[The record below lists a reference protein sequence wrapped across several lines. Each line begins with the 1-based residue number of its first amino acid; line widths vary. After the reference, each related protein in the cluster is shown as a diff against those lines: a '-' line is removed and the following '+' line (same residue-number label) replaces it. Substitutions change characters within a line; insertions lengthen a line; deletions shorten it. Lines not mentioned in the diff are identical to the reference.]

1 MTMNTA
7 PMQRQFKGLSLSERQ
22 QLRRDKLLEAGLALY
37 GEHGFFS
44 VTVKDICQHAKLTER
59 YFYESFNN
67 GTGLFKS
74 VYLSIIN
81 DLQQRIVSAVL
92 QVAPQPEEMIRA
104 GLSELL
110 HRLQNEKGLA
120 RILFIDAVLVQEVY
134 GSAVVEA
141 NARFEQV
148 IAEFMALI
156 VAQHTL
162 PHRQLALIASGL
174 NGYVAYVVIRWVL
187 GQFTVPFDEI
197 LQVCML
203 AYQGIL
209 EQIKAQDNPSSK

>member
-1 MTMNTA
+1 MMKTA
-7 PMQRQFKGLSLSERQ
+7 PVQRQFKGLSLSERQ
-22 QLRRDKLLEAGLALY
+22 QLRHDKLLEAGLELY

-59 YFYESFNN
+59 YFYESFKNN
-67 GTGLFKS
+67 TDLFKS
-74 VYLSIIN
+74 VYLALID

-92 QVAPQPEEMIRA
+92 QVAPKPEDMIRT

-110 HRLQNEKGLA
+110 HRLHNEKGLA

-156 VAQHTL
+156 VAQHPL

-197 LQVCML
+197 LQVCMMV
-203 AYQGIL
+203 YQGIL
-209 EQIKAQDNPSSK
+209 EQMKTLDKTSTA